1 MNSRQS
7 QSMRRALTTGALSGA
22 LAGLATGALVRSYDL
37 WAFGQ
42 ANSTLEGYVI
52 TILIGSMLGAA
63 FGVLIR
69 GQRHGVGENL
79 FWGMSYG
86 IFLWVLGELT
96 FIPLLTDGAFAWDLF
111 AAQASLPALVGF
123 LIYGSLTG
131 LLLALLTLRG
141 TEASFPGLGTLAR
154 GTLAGLA
161 AALILGILLDTQE
174 HLVPMGSMMSGVS
187 ENDPRIAAWIIILL
201 IGALAGLF
209 YAAFY
214 PAPTDGAGPAVIRGA
229 AYGFFWWVI
238 GALTLLPLL
247 SGHDLGWSIEPLRAE
262 FPTLPAFI
270 LFGSMLALFYQLLHR
285 LVRILLSEEVGD
297 PRSEGPG
304 AQALRALG
312 RGAVAGMVGGGIF
325 TFVMLQIGF
334 LPDVASLVGSNAPGT
349 GLIVHF
355 IIAILIG
362 MSYGLLFRRQS
373 FDVTSALGWGLTYGF
388 VWWILGALTLMPV
401 FLGSIPQWSVSA
413 VALAF
418 PALIGHLGYGAG
430 LGLTFYVLEARDRPW
445 WLSRSDSEAERIALQ
460 KEQILS
466 SAPAIWVLVVMIA
479 LTLPVL
485 LGQ

>member
-1 MNSRQS
+1 
-7 QSMRRALTTGALSGA
+7 MRRALITGALSGA
-22 LAGLATGALVRSYDL
+22 FAGLATGALVRSYDL
-37 WAFGQ
+37 WAFDR
-42 ANSTLEGYVI
+42 ASSTVAGYFV
-52 TILIGSMLGAA
+52 TILVGAMLGAA
-63 FGVLIR
+63 FGALVR

-86 IFLWVLGELT
+86 ILLWVLGELT
-96 FIPLLTDGAFAWDLF
+96 LIPLLTEGAFAWDLS

-141 TEASFPGLGTLAR
+141 SDTPFPNLGTVAR
-154 GTLAGLA
+154 GILAGLA
-161 AALILGILLDTQE
+161 AALILGVLLDTQE
-174 HLVPMGSMMSGVS
+174 HLVPMGAMMT
-187 ENDPRIAAWIIILL
+187 EFEPRIAAWIIILL
-201 IGALAGLF
+201 IGAMAGVF

-214 PAPTDGAGPAVIRGA
+214 PAPTDGAGAAVIRGA
-229 AYGFFWWVI
+229 AYGFFWWIV

-247 SGHDLGWSIEPLRAE
+247 SGHDLGWSIGPLRAE
-262 FPTLPAFI
+262 FPTMPAFI

-285 LVRILLSEEVGD
+285 LVRILLSEDFGD

-312 RGAVAGMVGGGIF
+312 RGAIAGMVGGGIF

-334 LPDVASLVGSNAPGT
+334 LPDVASLVGSNSPST
-349 GLIVHF
+349 GLVVHF
-355 IIAILIG
+355 VIAILIG

-373 FDVTSALGWGLTYGF
+373 FDLTSALGWGLTYGF

-401 FLGSIPQWSVSA
+401 FLGGIPQWTVA
-413 VALAF
+413 AAALAF
-418 PALIGHLGYGAG
+418 PALIGHLGYGAA
-430 LGLTFYVLEARDRPW
+430 LGVTFYVLEARDRPW
-445 WLSRSDSEAERIALQ
+445 WLSRSDSEAQRIALQ

-466 SAPAIWVLVVMIA
+466 SAPAIWVLVVLIA

-485 LGQ
+485 LGA